1 MKRIFRIAAVSL
13 LISMVACQIPSGS
26 AQGTSSTVF
35 SEITADEF
43 EKKITPDV
51 QLIDVRTP
59 EEFSQGHLKGAI
71 NLNINSVDFK
81 NRVSGFDKNKPV
93 LVYCLSGGRSA
104 SASAFLVDNGFKEVY
119 NLQGGIMKWDAAGK
133 ALETGVASSSS
144 GGLTSDDFKKILQ
157 TEKYVLVDYQA
168 KWCAPCKKMAP
179 MLESFAETR
188 KDKLELLKIDADI
201 NKEFLKLKGIESIPV
216 LELYK
221 NGKLIWSHEGELD
234 EATLISETKL

>member
-26 AQGTSSTVF
+26 AQGTSSNVF

-157 TEKYVLVDYQA
+157 TKKYVLVDYQA

>member
-1 MKRIFRIAAVSL
+1 MKRIFRVAAVGL

-59 EEFSQGHLKGAI
+59 EEFSQGHLRGAI
-71 NLNINSVDFK
+71 NLNINSADFK
-81 NRVSGFDKNKPV
+81 NQVSGLDKNKPV

-104 SASAFLVDNGFKEVY
+104 SASAFLVDNGFNEVY
-119 NLQGGIMKWDAAGK
+119 NLRGGIMKWDAAGK

-168 KWCAPCKKMAP
+168 KWCVPCKKMAP

>member
-234 EATLISETKL
+234 EAALISETKL